1 MTVPPK
7 ITVSG
12 KMNIW
17 DQFEKEN
24 HIFSDSKG
32 ISFHYEKGIDDD
44 LKTAFVNLAK
54 WLRKRYCFPVHITVY
69 VLNQEKVKLL
79 NGRSAYG
86 SFRWYPQ
93 RLPRIKIPAK
103 VEAEKLKEFSLEEIY
118 EQILSSL
125 IHELTHYFQWVLQLE
140 QTNAVSER
148 QADYHRYRILD
159 KFYAETN
166 TANTKHT

>member
-1 MTVPPK
+1 
-7 ITVSG
+7 
-12 KMNIW
+12 MNIW
-17 DQFEKEN
+17 ERFEKEN
-24 HIFSDSKG
+24 HVFSESKG
-32 ISFHYEKGIDDD
+32 ISFHYEKGIDAD
-44 LKTAFVNLAK
+44 LKNAFCELAK
-54 WLRKRYCFPVHITVY
+54 WLRKRYFFPVHITVY
-69 VLNQEKVKLL
+69 VLNQEKVTLL

-93 RLPRIKIPAK
+93 RSPRIRIPAK
-103 VEAEKLKEFSLEEIY
+103 IEPEKTVEFSLEEIY

-125 IHELTHYFQWVLQLE
+125 IHELTHYFQWFLRLK

-166 TANTKHT
+166 TANTKYTQ